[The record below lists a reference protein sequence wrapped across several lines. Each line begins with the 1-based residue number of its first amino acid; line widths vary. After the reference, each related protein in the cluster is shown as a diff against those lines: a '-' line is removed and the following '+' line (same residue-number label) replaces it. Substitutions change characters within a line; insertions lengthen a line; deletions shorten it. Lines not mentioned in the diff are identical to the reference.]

1 MLVDSWRKLS
11 KYDSNFA
18 FSLFIFSR
26 YFDIITKKLHFQMFS
41 TIIIIIII
49 KLGPL
54 AISSI
59 EFNWIENREGCDATA
74 KLNFLDNEIGK

>member
-1 MLVDSWRKLS
+1 MLVVSWRKLS
-11 KYDSNFA
+11 KHDSNFA

-26 YFDIITKKLHFQMFS
+26 YFDIFTKKNYFQMFS
-41 TIIIIIII
+41 TILIIIT
-49 KLGPL
+49 LGSL

-59 EFNWIENREGCDATA
+59 EFNWVENREGCDATA